1 MKAPY
6 FPENQFVP
14 LLQHDEPC
22 DQRLVLA
29 PLPTDSNTIPPRFD
43 PALSSD
49 ELPQNYLDLRFRFL
63 NRPDEGEIENLASQ
77 LIKLMKEENISAR
90 RIGWL
95 GLKKGGC
102 GRAVT
107 LRHAPVELEMNDQIT
122 LPGSVHASAPF
133 ESQMSKSP
141 SPGPHLDSHDVFK
154 AFQSETASINI
165 SRVGAVAVLAL
176 SICAWYALSSRSPFF
191 KIR

>member
-6 FPENQFVP
+6 FPKNQFVP

-29 PLPTDSNTIPPRFD
+29 PLPTDSNTIRPSVD

-49 ELPQNYLDLRFRFL
+49 ELPQNYLDLRFRFM

-77 LIKLMKEENISAR
+77 LIKLVKEENISAR

-102 GRAVT
+102 GGAVT

-122 LPGSVHASAPF
+122 LPGGLRASASF
-133 ESQMSKSP
+133 ESQTSKSP
-141 SPGPHLDSHDVFK
+141 SPGPHLDSHVVFK

-176 SICAWYALSSRSPFF
+176 SICAWYALSSRSPFS
-191 KIR
+191 KSR